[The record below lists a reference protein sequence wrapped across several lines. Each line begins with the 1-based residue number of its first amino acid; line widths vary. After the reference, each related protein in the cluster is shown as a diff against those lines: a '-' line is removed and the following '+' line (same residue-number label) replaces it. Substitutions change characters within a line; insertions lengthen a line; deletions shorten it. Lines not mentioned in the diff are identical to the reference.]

1 MDARLKK
8 VERDNM
14 ALMNTLSGIAMSF
27 QDLNMNRL
35 HPKAGGKK
43 VRGGLLEGARVMGG
57 ESGDEAGIEA

>member
-27 QDLNMNRL
+27 QELNMNR
-35 HPKAGGKK
+35 HHSKAGGKK
-43 VRGGLLEGARVMGG
+43 VRGGGLLEGPRGG
-57 ESGDEAGIEA
+57 DSGDEAGIEA